1 MTRPRATVVV
11 VTWQGAHLL
20 PDCLDALLREVRAS
34 EAQVVVVDNAST
46 DGTAELLATRY
57 PAVRRIVSDRNRGFA
72 GGNNLALAEVDTDVA
87 VLLNNDAVVQ
97 PGWLD
102 GLLDGLDRDPRVAAV
117 GSKVLL
123 QQRFW
128 SGQVA
133 AASGVV
139 TVDGDP
145 VEVPH
150 DALRAGRLLV
160 PRTGA
165 VRVDGVA
172 VEVDGPHDVVNS
184 VGGEVLQNGYGRD
197 RGWLE
202 IDAGQYD
209 EPAGVLTTSGASVA
223 FRMRALREVGLFD
236 ERFFLYYEDTDLCW
250 RLRLAGWEVRTA
262 PASVVRHAHSATSGA
277 QSDLHRFYS
286 ERNRLLTL
294 ARNAPAGL
302 AAAAAARFPASTA
315 SIATRGSDPDRAR
328 VHARAFAS
336 YLRLLPGT
344 RPTVPAARRRSVARE
359 WLRPVE

>member
-20 PDCLDALLREVRAS
+20 PDCLDALLREVRAGD
-34 EAQVVVVDNAST
+34 AQVVVVDNAST
-46 DGTAELLATRY
+46 DGTAELLAARY
-57 PAVRRIVSDRNRGFA
+57 PAVRRIASDRNRGFA
-72 GGNNLALAEVDTDVA
+72 GGNNLALADVDTDVA

-97 PGWLD
+97 PGWLE
-102 GLLDGLDRDPRVAAV
+102 GLLEGLDHDRRVAAV

-123 QQRFW
+123 QQA
-128 SGQVA
+128 GP
-133 AASGVV
+133 
-139 TVDGDP
+139 P
-145 VEVPH
+145 VI
-150 DALRAGRLLV
+150 
-160 PRTGA
+160 
-165 VRVDGVA
+165 
-172 VEVDGPHDVVNS
+172 NS
-184 VGGEVLQNGYGRD
+184 VGGEVLSNGYGRD

-202 IDAGQYD
+202 LDNGQYD

-223 FRMRALREVGLFD
+223 FRTSALREVGLFD

-262 PASVVRHAHSATSGA
+262 PASVVRHAHSATAGA

-302 AAAAAARFPASTA
+302 ALAAAARFPASAA
-315 SIATRGSDPDRAR
+315 SIGTRGGDPERAR

-344 RPTVPAARRRSVARE
+344 RPTVPAARRRTVARE
-359 WLRPVE
+359 WLRPE